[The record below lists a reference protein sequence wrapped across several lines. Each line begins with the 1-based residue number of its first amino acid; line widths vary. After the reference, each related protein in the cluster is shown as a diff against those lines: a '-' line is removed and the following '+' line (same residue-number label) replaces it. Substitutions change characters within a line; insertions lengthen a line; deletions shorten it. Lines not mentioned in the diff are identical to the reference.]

1 MNTSFKDRLAEALK
15 IRGLRP
21 IDIANKTGISK
32 SRISQYLNGLYTAK
46 QDAIY
51 LLAKEL
57 NVSEAWLMGYD
68 TSMERSNSTNKEFES
83 NKSETLYTKQENEY
97 IKKYRSLDAHG
108 KKAIEAITDIELER
122 ETNNE
127 ETTNIKKV
135 LQDDEL
141 KLITAFR
148 QLTDEGKDKIMQC
161 MIQTVTEIPYQRDE
175 YKVEHVMNVPKDY
188 DPETDEFTYIPVSA
202 FGHGISFIKMS
213 KIISEFN
220 EIKHAALLE
229 QEDDQPDF

>member
-1 MNTSFKDRLAEALK
+1 MTIEEKLKECILSKYKSIRDFTIKANIPYSTIENALK
-15 IRGLRP
+15 R
-21 IDIANKTGISK
+21 GISGTSVSTVIK
-32 SRISQYLNGLYTAK
+32 ICELLNIDTES
-46 QDAIY
+46 
-51 LLAKEL
+51 LAKGL
-57 NVSEAWLMGYD
+57 IVPRTAPDATINFS
-68 TSMERSNSTNKEFES
+68 SKE
-83 NKSETLYTKQENEY
+83 NLLVN
-97 IKKYRSLDAHG
+97 KYRQLDIHG
-108 KKAIEAITDIELER
+108 QKAIEAITDIELER
-122 ETNNE
+122 ETNSE

-141 KLITAFR
+141 KLITAYR